1 MVNLNENLPY
11 KYMKNNKI
19 YMGKLSS
26 VNFSSIKN
34 PTDNIIKLTI
44 EISINIT
51 NLEKPK
57 FFKK

>member
-44 EISINIT
+44 DISINIT
-51 NLEKPK
+51 NLEKPN
-57 FFKK
+57 